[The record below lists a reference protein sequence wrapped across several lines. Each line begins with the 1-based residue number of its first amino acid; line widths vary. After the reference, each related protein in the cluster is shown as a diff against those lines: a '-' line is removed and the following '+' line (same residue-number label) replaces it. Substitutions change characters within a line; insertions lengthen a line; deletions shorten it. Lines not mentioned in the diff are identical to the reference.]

1 MVKSREMVE
10 ILNYRQISFDNA
22 GITGL
27 RTEFFDP
34 ASVTSPEEFK
44 RVTECE
50 EKRIVQWLMKCSSV
64 RQIIFEELGMP
75 LDAFYRPE
83 IVQPFYAPGE
93 GDLDLVICSGLSPN
107 RALALECKRIKV
119 ETVTAGKD
127 KINKLQDI
135 GGGVHQANKLYRGPF
150 AFFQT
155 YLAIITEVTA
165 FAQDEINI
173 PNRGVRSHTTPKW
186 GNTGTTTFRQI
197 VEFPSRDKLDK
208 GIGIIFIEVVQPSL
222 LSIDH
227 RATVRICVYRKAEQ
241 RDQLGGVTNRI
252 KEIMQ

>member
-1 MVKSREMVE
+1 MVE
-10 ILNYRQISFDNA
+10 ILNYRQISFDSV
-22 GITGL
+22 GITGS
-27 RTEFFDP
+27 RTEFFNP
-34 ASVTSPEEFK
+34 AIVTSPEIFK
-44 RVTECE
+44 GVTECE
-50 EKRIVQWLMKCSSV
+50 EKYIVQWLMNCSFS
-64 RQIIFEELGMP
+64 RQIILEELGMP
-75 LDAFYRPE
+75 LDAFSGYE
-83 IVQPFYAPGE
+83 IVQPFYPPGK
-93 GDLDLVICSGLSPN
+93 GDLDLIICSRLLPN
-107 RALALECKRIKV
+107 QALALECKRIKV
-119 ETVTAGKD
+119 ETVNAGQD

-173 PNRGVRSHTTPKW
+173 PNRGIRSYTTPQR
-186 GNTGTTTFRQI
+186 GNKGTTTFRQI
-197 VEFPSRDKLDK
+197 VEFPGRDRLDK
-208 GIGIIFIEVVQPSL
+208 GIGIIFIEIVQPSF

-227 RATVRICVYRKAEQ
+227 RATVRVCVYRKAEQ